1 MTVEVV
7 GQIIWDI
14 KRSESNIEF
23 DNTSSAGVSKTTDN
37 LNPNHVTDFEL
48 SMPHLGCC
56 KSVFLGPELM
66 SKL

>member
-1 MTVEVV
+1 MVTVE

-14 KRSESNIEF
+14 KMSESNIEF
-23 DNTSSAGVSKTTDN
+23 DTTSSAGVSKTTDN

-56 KSVFLGPELM
+56 KSAFLVSELM